1 MDNKLIKQIDF
12 LREIDNLKH
21 IFRQSLLP
29 KDCRRENDAEHSWH
43 LCMYAVVLEEY
54 APEGCDL
61 LRCIKM
67 MLMHDL
73 VEIYAGDTYLYDV
86 EGNKTKAKREQ
97 EAADKLYSMLGEQ
110 GEELKSYWL
119 EFEAN
124 ETAEAKFANALDRL
138 QPIMLNYFT
147 RGEKWLVNHVTKA
160 EVVERGSKLT
170 KDADPRLRE
179 FVMSIIDES
188 VEKGYL
194 LP

>member
-1 MDNKLIKQIDF
+1 MDKLVKQIEF
-12 LREIDNLKH
+12 LKEIDNLKH
-21 IFRQSLLP
+21 ILRQSILP

-43 LCMYAVVLEEY
+43 LCMYAIVLEEY
-54 APEGCDL
+54 APEGCDM
-61 LRCIKM
+61 LRCLKM

-86 EGNKTKAKREQ
+86 EANKSKAKREA

-119 EFEAN
+119 EFEEN
-124 ETAEAKFANALDRL
+124 KTPEAKFANALDRF

-160 EVVERGSKLT
+160 EVIERGSKLT

-179 FVMSIIDES
+179 FILKIIDES